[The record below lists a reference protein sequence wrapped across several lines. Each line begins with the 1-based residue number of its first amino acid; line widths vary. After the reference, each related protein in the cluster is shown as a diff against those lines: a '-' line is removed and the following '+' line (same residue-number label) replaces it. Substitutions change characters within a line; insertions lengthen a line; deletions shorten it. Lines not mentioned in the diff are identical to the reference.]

1 METDT
6 ELLSSL
12 SFDLA
17 DLFTF
22 AVFLEKCDSPLQAE
36 LRALNTICLDKVND
50 VMWLNDFYE
59 KNSADLSRMVKVPLM
74 VPLFLHDLDSI
85 FATLDQCS
93 DVQDLVLSLFL
104 IIRRI
109 WNAELLRREPAI
121 NLEVAKL
128 WPAMLEP
135 QTVESDAPHLD
146 LQQGILKKP
155 LIQLLEDVFLDKK
168 FFDYLLLKLRIRMLL
183 LHLLRGEFGDLE
195 RSLQSCNGHCKRV
208 KVHELALMADVA
220 SGMWRDLLAVLLGAV
235 HMLFSLALGTF
246 D

>member
-74 VPLFLHDLDSI
+74 VPLFLHDLDSV

-93 DVQDLVLSLFL
+93 DVQDLVLPLFL

-109 WNAELLRREPAI
+109 RNAELL
-121 NLEVAKL
+121 
-128 WPAMLEP
+128 
-135 QTVESDAPHLD
+135 
-146 LQQGILKKP
+146 
-155 LIQLLEDVFLDKK
+155 
-168 FFDYLLLKLRIRMLL
+168 
-183 LHLLRGEFGDLE
+183 
-195 RSLQSCNGHCKRV
+195 
-208 KVHELALMADVA
+208 
-220 SGMWRDLLAVLLGAV
+220 
-235 HMLFSLALGTF
+235 
-246 D
+246 